1 MDQRGYSCETRV
13 QRVQQ
18 ASQRFPVGVS
28 SWPKGGHLGVSSL
41 RMTASF
47 PSMTSKQ
54 AVSVFSQRVMTH
66 PEATFR
72 LQSCKQVLP
81 LSNTVPKASQEWVR
95 ACVCILIHSFISLSR
110 FAFLHLPCVPTPLPT
125 LLSQCCSQGMSRAS
139 LEGSRWKAWT

>member
-1 MDQRGYSCETRV
+1 MLQSPNGMDQRGYSCETRV

-81 LSNTVPKASQEWVR
+81 LSNTVPKASQELVR
-95 ACVCILIHSFISLSR
+95 ACVCILIHSFIHSSLSLSICIPPSPVR
-110 FAFLHLPCVPTPLPT
+110 PHPPAHAPLSV
-125 LLSQCCSQGMSRAS
+125 L
-139 LEGSRWKAWT
+139 